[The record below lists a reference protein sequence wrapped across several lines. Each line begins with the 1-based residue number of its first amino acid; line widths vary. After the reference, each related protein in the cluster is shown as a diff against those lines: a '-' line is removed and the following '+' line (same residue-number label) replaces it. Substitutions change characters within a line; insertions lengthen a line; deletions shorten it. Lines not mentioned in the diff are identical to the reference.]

1 MPVDMVTKDMRS
13 KAKAVNFGI
22 VYGIGA
28 FSLSKD
34 IGVTRKEADDYIKEY
49 LRNYAGVDAYM
60 KRVVE
65 EAKEK
70 GYVETL
76 FGRRRYLPELNV
88 PALRAFGERVALN
101 MPIQGTAADVI
112 KLAMVHVDQR
122 LRAEGMKAKL
132 ILQVHD
138 ELIVECPEAEREK
151 AVQVLRE
158 EMEHA
163 VAYTVPLTAD
173 AGWGRNWAEAH
184 GT

>member
-1 MPVDMVTKDMRS
+1 MD
-13 KAKAVNFGI
+13 
-22 VYGIGA
+22 GA
-28 FSLSKD
+28 
-34 IGVTRKEADDYIKEY
+34 
-49 LRNYAGVDAYM
+49 
-60 KRVVE
+60 
-65 EAKEK
+65 
-70 GYVETL
+70 
-76 FGRRRYLPELNV
+76 
-88 PALRAFGERVALN
+88 AFGDAAADGRLD
-101 MPIQGTAADVI
+101 IQGTAADII
-112 KLAMVHVDQR
+112 KLAMVRVYR
-122 LRAEGMKAKL
+122 RLKAEGLRARL